1 MRIVMIG
8 PPGAGKGTQ
17 AKLLQQRFQIPQI
30 STGDML
36 REAERQDTPLGRVA
50 AHFMSAGG
58 LVPDDVVIGIVDDRL
73 RAPDCARGFILDGFP
88 RTVAQ
93 AQALDG
99 LLDEQGRA
107 LDAVLHIQVPDEEIV
122 RRLSGRLMCRN
133 CGAPFHREFDPPA
146 QLDRCDRCGGGL
158 YQREDDQ
165 ADRIATRQ
173 RVLAGEI
180 APVTEYYRATGLLA
194 DIAGL
199 GSQAEVASR
208 IEAALA

>member
-17 AKLLQQRFQIPQI
+17 AKLLQERFQIPQV

-36 REAERQDTPLGRVA
+36 REAERQGTPLGRVA
-50 AHFMSAGG
+50 AHFMSEGR

-73 RAPDCARGFILDGFP
+73 RAPDGGRGFILDGFP
-88 RTVAQ
+88 RTVVQ
-93 AQALDG
+93 AQALDR

-122 RRLSGRLMCRN
+122 RRLSGRLVCRG

-146 QLDRCDRCGGGL
+146 RLDRCDKCGGEL

-165 ADRIATRQ
+165 ADRIATRLQ
-173 RVLAGEI
+173 VLAREI
-180 APVTEYYRATGLLA
+180 LPVTDYYRSTGLLA
-194 DIAGL
+194 EIQGL
-199 GSQAEVASR
+199 GTQAEVFSR
-208 IEAALA
+208 VEAALP

>member
-17 AKLLQQRFQIPQI
+17 AKLLQQRFHVPQI

-36 REAERQDTPLGRVA
+36 REAERRDTPLGRIA
-50 AHFMSAGG
+50 GHFMSEGR

-73 RAPDCARGFILDGFP
+73 RAPDCGRGFILDGFP

-93 AQALDG
+93 AEALDR
-99 LLDEQGRA
+99 LLAEQGSA
-107 LDAVLHIQVPDEEIV
+107 LDAVLLIEVPDREIV
-122 RRLSGRLMCRN
+122 RRLSGRLVCRS
-133 CGAPFHREFDPPA
+133 CGAPFHREFDPPSRP
-146 QLDRCDRCGGGL
+146 DRCDRCGGEL

-165 ADRIATRQ
+165 ADRIATRLA
-173 RVLAGEI
+173 VLAREI
-180 APVTEYYRATGLLA
+180 APLTEYYRSTGRLA

-199 GSQAEVASR
+199 GSQAEVFSR
-208 IEAALA
+208 VEAALA

>member
-36 REAERQDTPLGRVA
+36 REAERLGTPLGRVA
-50 AHFMSAGG
+50 AHFMSEGQ

-73 RAPDCARGFILDGFP
+73 RAADCGRGFILDGFP
-88 RTVAQ
+88 RTVVQ
-93 AQALDG
+93 AEALDR
-99 LLDEQGRA
+99 LLDGRGGG

-122 RRLSGRLMCRN
+122 RRLSGRLVCRD
-133 CGAPFHREFDPPA
+133 CGAPYHRDFDPPA
-146 QLDRCDRCGGGL
+146 RLDRCDRCGGAL

-165 ADRIATRQ
+165 ADRIATRL
-173 RVLAGEI
+173 RVLAREI
-180 APVTEYYRATGLLA
+180 EPVTGYYRSTGLLA

-199 GSQAEVASR
+199 GSQAEVFGR
-208 IEAALA
+208 IEAALG

>member
-36 REAERQDTPLGRVA
+36 REAERQGTPLGRVA
-50 AHFMSAGG
+50 AHFMSEGR

-73 RAPDCARGFILDGFP
+73 RAPDGARGFILDGFP
-88 RTVAQ
+88 RTVVQ
-93 AQALDG
+93 AQALDR

-107 LDAVLHIQVPDEEIV
+107 LDAVLHIQVPDAEIV
-122 RRLSGRLMCRN
+122 RRLSGRLVCRG

-146 QLDRCDRCGGGL
+146 RLDRCDRCGGEL

-165 ADRIATRQ
+165 ADRIATRL
-173 RVLAGEI
+173 RVLAREI
-180 APVTEYYRATGLLA
+180 LPVTEYYRSTGLLA
-194 DIAGL
+194 EIQGL
-199 GSQAEVASR
+199 GSQAEVAAR
-208 IEAALA
+208 VEAALP

>member
-17 AKLLQQRFQIPQI
+17 AKLLQQRFRIPQI

-36 REAERQDTPLGRVA
+36 RTAQREDTPLGRVA
-50 AHFMSAGG
+50 AHFMSEGK

-73 RAPDCARGFILDGFP
+73 RARDCEGGFILDGFP
-88 RTVAQ
+88 RTVTQ
-93 AQALDG
+93 AQALDQ

-107 LDAVLHIQVPDEEIV
+107 LDVVLAIQVPDEEIV
-122 RRLSGRLMCRN
+122 RRLSGRLICRN
-133 CGAPFHREFDPPA
+133 CGAPFHREFDPPKQA
-146 QLDRCDRCGGGL
+146 GRCDRCGGEL

-165 ADRIATRQ
+165 ADRIATRLK
-173 RVLAGEI
+173 VLAREI
-180 APVTEYYRATGLLA
+180 APVTDYYRSTGLLA

-199 GSQAEVASR
+199 GSQAEVRSR

>member
-17 AKLLQQRFQIPQI
+17 AKLLQQRFRIPQI

-36 REAERQDTPLGRVA
+36 RTAQREDTPLGRVA
-50 AHFMSAGG
+50 AHFMSEGK

-73 RAPDCARGFILDGFP
+73 RARDCEGGFILDGFP

-93 AQALDG
+93 AQALDQ

-107 LDAVLHIQVPDEEIV
+107 LDVVLAIQVPDEEIV
-122 RRLSGRLMCRN
+122 RRLSGRLICRN
-133 CGAPFHREFDPPA
+133 CGAPFHREFDPPKQA
-146 QLDRCDRCGGGL
+146 GRCDRCGGEL

-165 ADRIATRQ
+165 ADRIATRLK
-173 RVLAGEI
+173 VLAREI
-180 APVTEYYRATGLLA
+180 APVTDYYRSTGLLA

-199 GSQAEVASR
+199 GSQAEVRSR

>member
-17 AKLLQQRFQIPQI
+17 AKLLQERFQIPQI

-36 REAERQDTPLGRVA
+36 RDAERRGTALGRVA
-50 AHFMSAGG
+50 AHFMSEGQ

-73 RAPDCARGFILDGFP
+73 RTPDCGNGFILDGFP

-93 AQALDG
+93 AQALDR
-99 LLDEQGRA
+99 LLGTQA
-107 LDAVLHIQVPDEEIV
+107 LDLDGVLWIQVPDEEIV
-122 RRLSGRLMCRN
+122 RRLSGRLMCSE
-133 CGAPFHREFDPPA
+133 CGAPFHREFDPPQMA
-146 QLDRCDRCGGGL
+146 GRCDRCSGTL
-158 YQREDDQ
+158 YQRDDDR
-165 ADRIATRQ
+165 ADRIETRLQ
-173 RVLAGEI
+173 VLAQEI

-194 DIAGL
+194 EIPGL
-199 GSQAEVASR
+199 GSQSEVLAR

>member
-17 AKLLQQRFQIPQI
+17 AKLLQQRFQLPQI

-36 REAERQDTPLGRVA
+36 REAERQGTPLGRVA
-50 AHFMSAGG
+50 AHFMSEGR
-58 LVPDDVVIGIVDDRL
+58 LVPDDVVIGIVDDRV
-73 RAPDCARGFILDGFP
+73 RAADCAGGFILDGFP
-88 RTVAQ
+88 RTVVQ
-93 AQALDG
+93 AQALDR

-122 RRLSGRLMCRN
+122 RRLSGRLVCRN
-133 CGAPFHREFDPPA
+133 CGAPFHREFDPPTR
-146 QLDRCDRCGGGL
+146 LGCCDRCGGEL

-165 ADRIATRQ
+165 ADRIATRL
-173 RVLAGEI
+173 RVLAREI
-180 APVTEYYRATGLLA
+180 APVTEYYRSTGLLA

-199 GSQAEVASR
+199 GSQAEVFSR
-208 IEAALA
+208 VEAALA

>member
-17 AKLLQQRFQIPQI
+17 AKLLQQRFQLPQI

-36 REAERQDTPLGRVA
+36 REAERQGTPLGRVA
-50 AHFMSAGG
+50 AHFMSEGR
-58 LVPDDVVIGIVDDRL
+58 LVPDDVVIGIVDDRV
-73 RAPDCARGFILDGFP
+73 RAADCARGFILDGFP
-88 RTVAQ
+88 RTVVQ
-93 AQALDG
+93 AQALDR
-99 LLDEQGRA
+99 LLDEQGRS

-122 RRLSGRLMCRN
+122 RRLSGRLVCRN

-146 QLDRCDRCGGGL
+146 HLGRCDRCGGEL

-165 ADRIATRQ
+165 ADRIATRL
-173 RVLAGEI
+173 RVLAREI
-180 APVTEYYRATGLLA
+180 APVTEYYRSTGLLA

-199 GSQAEVASR
+199 GSQAEVFSR
-208 IEAALA
+208 VEAALA